1 MANTGGEP
9 SISRFDCGSN
19 EHAFY
24 YIDEAPPID
33 QEVLSSQVDDPSPK
47 DVPTA
52 ICMKADGVNLI
63 EVPVE
68 VQAIDGEELDD
79 PNYVE
84 DDENDTKE
92 SEDFIDT
99 SEDDDIYDTLKDPML
114 LTQVNSWMCKKS
126 TTNRSSISHA
136 RLCENAN
143 NVEKFS
149 DYEDSDELV
158 SLNGSEN
165 SDDDTALKWPE
176 FNEKT
181 DLHENVEL
189 VKGMK
194 FDSNVSFR
202 KALMEWTIKRG
213 YDIKYIHNDKSRVTA
228 TCKDS
233 CGWRIHASPTQDNSC
248 FQIKSFNP
256 IHQCGRHYD
265 NKRVTTKWVASMLIT
280 LNKCNMLLN
289 NIAET
294 FNAYI
299 KEARDKP
306 IITMLEMIRRQ
317 LMKRF
322 HMKRDGMFTCRH
334 SICPRILEKL
344 EVSKK
349 DAMNC
354 LVYVGGHRTF
364 EVSHCNEG
372 NKVVNLIERTCT
384 CIKWQMTGIPCSH
397 VVAAILDERGRPENY
412 VDEIF
417 SKETL
422 LKAYDWHIHP
432 MPGEEDWPECN
443 YDEILPPNVKITP
456 GRPKKKRIREEG
468 EPSNAHKISKKG
480 TKIKCGNCNME
491 GHNAIERKSSE

>member
-1 MANTGGEP
+1 MANTRGGP
-9 SISRFDCGSN
+9 SVSRFDRGSN
-19 EHAFY
+19 EH
-24 YIDEAPPID
+24 APPID

-47 DVPTA
+47 DVPNA

-68 VQAIDGEELDD
+68 VQTIGGEELDD
-79 PNYVE
+79 PNYLE
-84 DDENDTKE
+84 DDENETEE
-92 SEDFIDT
+92 SEGFIDT
-99 SEDDDIYDTLKDPML
+99 SEDEGDDIYDTLKDP
-114 LTQVNSWMCKKS
+114 
-126 TTNRSSISHA
+126 II
-136 RLCENAN
+136 
-143 NVEKFS
+143 EKFS
-149 DYEDSDELV
+149 DYEDNDELV
-158 SLNGSEN
+158 NLNGSEN

-176 FNEKT
+176 FNKKT

-213 YDIKYIHNDKSRVTA
+213 YDNKYIHNDKSRVTA

-265 NKRVTTKWVASMLIT
+265 NKRVTAKWVAGKYAHNPEL
-280 LNKCNMLLN
+280 KCNMLLN

-322 HMKRDGMFTCRH
+322 HVKRDGMLTRRH

-354 LVYVGGHRTF
+354 LVHVGGHRTY
-364 EVSHCNEG
+364 E
-372 NKVVNLIERTCT
+372 
-384 CIKWQMTGIPCSH
+384 
-397 VVAAILDERGRPENY
+397 
-412 VDEIF
+412 
-417 SKETL
+417 
-422 LKAYDWHIHP
+422 
-432 MPGEEDWPECN
+432 
-443 YDEILPPNVKITP
+443 ITP

-468 EPSNAHKISKKG
+468 EPSNAHKINKKG

-491 GHNAIERKSSE
+491 GHNAKTCKMPLNPNRKVYRKKKF